1 MTISDN
7 DEDDILGE
15 VVKPKKGAVKAVDAR
30 GGQNGA
36 VALGESTSTGNES
49 SRLSVSV
56 LTESSVALD
65 DKQPAQG
72 VSTYLHVS
80 AYLPFT
86 YSAVYKCDFFTR
98 TMNV

>member
-1 MTISDN
+1 MTNHVTFSLPDN

-15 VVKPKKGAVKAVDAR
+15 VMKPNKGAAKAVDAR
-30 GGQNGA
+30 GVQNGA

-72 VSTYLHVS
+72 VSTYLQ
-80 AYLPFT
+80 
-86 YSAVYKCDFFTR
+86 
-98 TMNV
+98 